1 MLKDLS
7 KTTPGEIYSSGTPL
21 ETPECAWNTG
31 TKPLAEWLEGQE
43 VTFLRQWYDT
53 LNPDLLGPDI
63 HWHNADGSPYGGI
76 FIGAEAIK
84 DGYFR
89 PVHRDFDNW
98 RVTVEEVNGSGN
110 EGIIIVRGHFHG
122 RARTTG
128 IEVTVPFANFWG
140 VRGGEIVSMQQYTD
154 TRILADA
161 LSGIV
166 PLRQIKTEPLP
177 GK

>member
-128 IEVTVPFANFWG
+128 IEVTVPFANFWE

-166 PLRQIKTEPLP
+166 PPRQIKTRIE
-177 GK
+177 